1 MPQQKLKHII
11 ITSLDMYL
19 MGGVERTN
27 SSLAKLFLEKG
38 HKVTLISLFR
48 NSEKPFFDFGDSEI
62 ITINQSPHGFVHNL
76 PIKIKTIFGFFKM
89 INYLKSIDDDYIVIS
104 SFLRTSILFGLFFNK
119 RSKVIAHEHSSFSA
133 HGLFISR
140 LRLFAYKFLKCV
152 ICLTDHDKE
161 IFRKNNIKSFKIPN
175 FSKFKK
181 NPVPYNHNENNLKC
195 LSAGRLHTDKGF
207 DRLLLIADKLRDE
220 NIIFNIIGS
229 GSEKEKLKD
238 LINKLN
244 LTGIVNLTPAS
255 TNLEKHID
263 NCDLYLMTSR
273 TEAAPLVLLEALA
286 YSKPI
291 VAYDCPIG
299 VREIVSDG
307 ENGFLIDNGDIDEYV
322 KKVKEILHSNE
333 TYDQLSIGASTYSQ
347 NHSPDSNYLLWSEHI

>member
-1 MPQQKLKHII
+1 MKHII

-27 SSLAKLFLEKG
+27 ASLAKLFLEKG

-48 NSEKPFFDFGDSEI
+48 NSEKPFFDFGECEI
-62 ITINQSPHGFVHNL
+62 IYMNKSPHGLVHNL
-76 PIKIKTIFGFFKM
+76 LIKIKTIIGFFKM
-89 INYLKSIDDDYIVIS
+89 INYLKSIDDDYIIIS
-104 SFLRTSILFGLFFNK
+104 SYLRTSILFGLFFSN

-133 HGLFISR
+133 HGWFISR
-140 LRLFAYKFLKCV
+140 VRLFAYKFLKCV
-152 ICLTDHDKE
+152 ICLTDFDKE
-161 IFRKNNIKSFKIPN
+161 IFKKNNIKSFKIPN
-175 FSKFKK
+175 FSKYRK
-181 NPVPYNHNENNLKC
+181 NPVLLNGYDNDLQC
-195 LSAGRLHTDKGF
+195 LSAGRLHPHKGF
-207 DRLLLIADKLRDE
+207 DRLLLIANKLRSE

-229 GSEKEKLKD
+229 GSEEEKLKD
-238 LINKLN
+238 LINKYNLN
-244 LTGIVNLTPAS
+244 SIVNLMPAS
-255 TNLEKHID
+255 SKLEKHID

-299 VREIVSDG
+299 VKEIVSDG
-307 ENGFLIDNGDIDEYV
+307 ENGFLVEDGDIDEYV

-333 TYDQLSIGASTYSQ
+333 RYNQLSLGASVYAQ
-347 NHSPDSNYLLWSEHI
+347 KHSPDSNYILWSEHI